1 MGSGGTGR
9 HQFHRLASDPPIDL
23 ALTCR
28 ILESLVHLD
37 YGTLTHAQQ
46 LDQLRV
52 LGLVLIRLGTPDEIT
67 TGKLRSMLDSR
78 FPAPTRELNSELCRL
93 LVYLKSPYV
102 VRKALD
108 LVDAAPTQEEKVD
121 YIKSLRMQKKGW
133 TPELRARYFSFFQ
146 RAVGYHG
153 GASFDGYISMIK
165 ADAMAG
171 LNEEEQLELKPILR
185 DLPSDKSLLET
196 MTGAMAGRS
205 FVKDW
210 QVSDLVNLLKGDLSG
225 RDTDK
230 GRRAFGSAGCFA
242 CHRFGNEG
250 GAMGPDLTQVGR
262 RFSPRDLM
270 ESIIDPNRAVSDLYG
285 DVIITTKDDEVVI
298 GRIVYLG
305 ENSLQVNSN
314 MFNPAE
320 TVRVNRK
327 FIKSIEPSTVSPMP
341 EGLLN
346 TLNQDEI
353 LDLAAF
359 LISGDETNN

>member
-1 MGSGGTGR
+1 
-9 HQFHRLASDPPIDL
+9 
-23 ALTCR
+23 
-28 ILESLVHLD
+28 
-37 YGTLTHAQQ
+37 
-46 LDQLRV
+46 
-52 LGLVLIRLGTPDEIT
+52 
-67 TGKLRSMLDSR
+67 
-78 FPAPTRELNSELCRL
+78 
-93 LVYLKSPYV
+93 
-102 VRKALD
+102 
-108 LVDAAPTQEEKVD
+108 
-121 YIKSLRMQKKGW
+121 
-133 TPELRARYFSFFQ
+133 
-146 RAVGYHG
+146 
-153 GASFDGYISMIK
+153 
-165 ADAMAG
+165 
-171 LNEEEQLELKPILR
+171 
-185 DLPSDKSLLET
+185 
-196 MTGAMAGRS
+196 
-205 FVKDW
+205 
-210 QVSDLVNLLKGDLSG
+210 
-225 RDTDK
+225 
-230 GRRAFGSAGCFA
+230 
-242 CHRFGNEG
+242 
-250 GAMGPDLTQVGR
+250 MGPDLTQVGR